1 MAQKY
6 DWDKIKKD
14 YITGK
19 STYSELC
26 EKYGIKRHKT
36 LEERAAD
43 EKWVELRGE
52 YRGEV
57 EKISLQKEAKKKAK
71 KTEKDRKRIYE
82 VSEKLLDKIYEMAG
96 SVKKPGDLKDLT
108 SALGNIQRIRG
119 IKSEADQR
127 EQEARTDAFIKQI
140 EKNVASGPQT
150 VNVVITGAEEYAD

>member
-52 YRGEV
+52 YRGEI

-71 KTEKDRKRIYE
+71 KTEKTRKRIYE
-82 VSEKLLDKIYEMAG
+82 VSDKLLDRIFELADTCCNAG
-96 SVKKPGDLKDLT
+96 AIKDLST
-108 SALGNIQRIRG
+108 ALSNIQRISG
-119 IKSEADQR
+119 IKSDADQR
-127 EQEARTDAFIKQI
+127 EQEARIDTLINQ
-140 EKNVASGPQT
+140 VARNTAGGPQT

>member
-26 EKYGIKRHKT
+26 EKYGIKRHKI

-52 YRGEV
+52 YRGEK
-57 EKISLQKEAKKKAK
+57 EKKELEEIARKKAK
-71 KTEKDRKRIYE
+71 KAARDEMSVDKACNKLLKKISDLTEKALKA
-82 VSEKLLDKIYEMAG
+82 SEIK
-96 SVKKPGDLKDLT
+96 SLT
-108 SALGNIQRIRG
+108 SALADIHKIKG
-119 IKSEADQR
+119 IKSEDDR
-127 EQEARTDAFIKQI
+127 LEQKARINALVQSV
-140 EKNVASGPQT
+140 EKKASAGPGT

>member
-19 STYSELC
+19 LTYTELC

-36 LEERAAD
+36 LEERAAE

-71 KTEKDRKRIYE
+71 KTEKTRRRISE
-82 VSEKLLDKIYEMAG
+82 VSDKLLDKIFVLADKANTAG
-96 SVKKPGDLKDLT
+96 AIKDLT
-108 SALGNIQRIRG
+108 TALSNIQRVCG

-127 EQEARTDAFIKQI
+127 EQAARTDALINQI
-140 EKNVASGPQT
+140 ERNVSGGPQT